1 MTGQSVTGSYI
12 PGMRDHGHCGKSLCR
27 AIIKLV
33 LSCYAGSTVVTM
45 SQPHP
50 HSAADLALAPVLI
63 SIERNLVPLRSSTD
77 LRFALAL
84 ELNDDDSWYRSA
96 EERAQRVLKSATRDV
111 DLHGWT
117 VTPTPDWN
125 GLAVS
130 HGEHTVSVMLGARL
144 ADYVQHGSV

>member
-1 MTGQSVTGSYI
+1 
-12 PGMRDHGHCGKSLCR
+12 
-27 AIIKLV
+27 
-33 LSCYAGSTVVTM
+33 M

-63 SIERNLVPLRSSTD
+63 SIERNLDRLRSSPD
-77 LRFALAL
+77 LELALAL
-84 ELNDDDSWYRSA
+84 DLNDDDSWYSSA

-117 VTPTPDWN
+117 VAPTPDWN

-130 HGEHTVSVMLGARL
+130 HGEYAVSLMLGAHL
-144 ADYVQHGSV
+144 ADYVQHRGGPALRQRSG